1 MIIRGS
7 TIRGVRVAA
16 IAAPSSQV
24 EFTTPGTYSWTAPA
38 GVTSVCAVC
47 IGGGGAGTRG
57 TSPSDVDQLRR
68 GGGAG
73 GLGWKNDIPVTP
85 GQTYTIVV
93 GAGGTTLATGTIVS
107 TSSNSVTI
115 VNSGT
120 VSFTLDSPTTF
131 ALYNDI
137 KVSPIANPSYY
148 MLGTITS
155 LAANKLSL
163 TMTVDGQVGTGIYLG
178 WNLYFQGE
186 VGQAGNVSY
195 FISSNTVAGLGGQGG
210 GNFANSALGG
220 GYVGD
225 GGGSGGQGSRAP
237 NNPASLSGGVVYRVG
252 GGSGGST
259 AGYSGNGGNA
269 GTDGATFDPANP
281 RDIVL
286 PTAGTGGGAGGAWNF
301 TPTNFVPGP
310 GGLSPYD
317 YSFGAGTGG
326 SGVGIYGQGSSGG
339 YWRSSTLS
347 YITSGPAAAYGAT
360 QGAPGQAGSGGGP
373 AISGGNNPTGGDDNG
388 YGVVGLYNS
397 NTLQRGGDGGLYGAG
412 GGSAGPQMIF
422 DPIMDRIGFGGN
434 GAVRLIWGA
443 GRAYP
448 STLTANV

>member
-57 TSPSDVDQLRR
+57 ASPSDVDQLRR

-73 GLGWKNDIPVTP
+73 GLGWKNDISVTP

-148 MLGTITS
+148 MLGTIT
-155 LAANKLSL
+155 
-163 TMTVDGQVGTGIYLG
+163 T
-178 WNLYFQGE
+178 
-186 VGQAGNVSY
+186 
-195 FISSNTVAGLGGQGG
+195 
-210 GNFANSALGG
+210 
-220 GYVGD
+220 
-225 GGGSGGQGSRAP
+225 
-237 NNPASLSGGVVYRVG
+237 
-252 GGSGGST
+252 
-259 AGYSGNGGNA
+259 
-269 GTDGATFDPANP
+269 
-281 RDIVL
+281 
-286 PTAGTGGGAGGAWNF
+286 
-301 TPTNFVPGP
+301 
-310 GGLSPYD
+310 
-317 YSFGAGTGG
+317 
-326 SGVGIYGQGSSGG
+326 
-339 YWRSSTLS
+339 
-347 YITSGPAAAYGAT
+347 
-360 QGAPGQAGSGGGP
+360 
-373 AISGGNNPTGGDDNG
+373 
-388 YGVVGLYNS
+388 
-397 NTLQRGGDGGLYGAG
+397 
-412 GGSAGPQMIF
+412 
-422 DPIMDRIGFGGN
+422 
-434 GAVRLIWGA
+434 
-443 GRAYP
+443 
-448 STLTANV
+448 

>member
-16 IAAPSSQV
+16 ITVPSSQV

-85 GQTYTIVV
+85 GQTYTVVV
-93 GAGGTTLATGTIVS
+93 GAGGTTLATGNIIS
-107 TSSNSVTI
+107 TSSNSVQI

-137 KVSPIANPSYY
+137 KVSPMADPSYY

-155 LAANKLSL
+155 LSADKTSL
-163 TMTVDGQVGTGIYLG
+163 TMLVEGQVGTGIYLG

-269 GTDGATFDPANP
+269 GTDGSTLNSSNP
-281 RDIVL
+281 RFIIM
-286 PTAGTGGGAGGAWNF
+286 PTAGTGGGAGGSWNR
-301 TPTNFVPGP
+301 TPTNFVPAVGA
-310 GGLSPYD
+310 SPSAEY
-317 YSFGAGTGG
+317 YSYGAGSGG
-326 SGVGIYGQGSSGG
+326 SGVGLNGQGSSGG
-339 YWRSSTLS
+339 YWRSSTQT
-347 YITSGPAAAYGAT
+347 YITSGNATAYGIDE
-360 QGAPGQAGSGGGP
+360 GAVGQSGSGGGP
-373 AISGGNNPTGGDDNG
+373 TITGQSYPGIGDG
-388 YGVVGLYNS
+388 FGAVGVYNS

-412 GGSAGPQMIF
+412 GGSVGPQMIF
-422 DPIMDRIGFGGN
+422 NPTNDRIGFGGN

-443 GRAYP
+443 GRSFP